1 VPDEDRHPCLAN
13 SMQVSSG
20 GLALTMASTA
30 NRRLSP
36 DLRRRIGVAG
46 LVSLCVL
53 VGLTLLEVVP
63 SYGVIPARERGERW
77 QDHPSFLVGDCI
89 YYRATLLSLL
99 EDGDLDVKNN
109 LARKQYW
116 PAANVSLGQDGAWY
130 PKHPVLMSVVAAP
143 LYWLAGDE
151 GLLAFNLLQLTALAA
166 CLWFGAR
173 RHASEEISIAVVLW
187 FAFGTM
193 LRPAAYNFSP
203 DVFSTLLVCLGFL
216 AVLSRS
222 PLVSGVLLG
231 LALCAKLP
239 NMVFFP
245 VAALALAVQRDWRGL
260 LRFGLGAAV
269 PLLAL
274 LTLNP
279 HMFGSP
285 WVTPYDRVLVF
296 QGGEWVLE
304 PSHRTFFGVPFW
316 TGLWEQLT
324 DRKLGLLV
332 ACPPI
337 VLAPLGLY
345 LLARRFPVEAL
356 LLGGACL
363 AQLAIFAKYEQWR
376 ASSYGPRFLMT
387 VVAVGAWLAAPAL
400 EGLLSFVRSR
410 STGAGHAP

>member
-1 VPDEDRHPCLAN
+1 MRITAILRAM
-13 SMQVSSG
+13 SARG
-20 GLALTMASTA
+20 IGL
-30 NRRLSP
+30 
-36 DLRRRIGVAG
+36 AG
-46 LVSLCVL
+46 LVSICVL

-63 SYGVIPARERGERW
+63 HYEVVRARDQGERW
-77 QDHPSFLVGDCI
+77 QDHPTFLVGDCI

-99 EDGDLDVKNN
+99 EDGDLDLKNN

-143 LYWLAGDE
+143 FYWLAGDA
-151 GLLAFNLLQLTALAA
+151 GLIAFNLLQLTALAA

-173 RHASEEISIAVVLW
+173 RYASEEISIAVVLW

-193 LRPAAYNFSP
+193 LRPVAYNFSP
-203 DVFSTLLVCLGFL
+203 DVFSTLLVMLGFL
-216 AVLSRS
+216 AMLSRL
-222 PLVSGVLLG
+222 PALSGVLLG
-231 LALCAKLP
+231 LALSAKLP
-239 NMVFFP
+239 NLAFFP
-245 VAALALAVQRDWRGL
+245 VVLLALSVRRDWRGL
-260 LRFGLGAAV
+260 ARFGLGAGLALL

-274 LTLNP
+274 NH

-296 QGGEWVLE
+296 QDGEWVLE
-304 PSHRTFFGVPFW
+304 PSHRTFFDVPFW
-316 TGLWEQLT
+316 TGLWEQVT

-337 VLAPLGLY
+337 VLAPLGLW
-345 LLARRFPVEAL
+345 LLARRFPSDAL

-363 AQLAIFAKYEQWR
+363 AQLAMFAKYEQWR
-376 ASSYGPRFLMT
+376 ATSFGPRFLMT

-400 EGLLSFVRSR
+400 ESMLSYLRSR
-410 STGAGHAP
+410 PSAGHAP